1 MPVRTVGAEEQRWLW
16 PSLAAVGVL
25 WLVLLFL
32 TPFYAILSVAMGRL
46 DPIFHLAVPV
56 WNPIAWN
63 PDVFGE
69 IFGEIF
75 GGQLGTIFL
84 RTLIFVAI
92 ASFLCVVIGYPVAYY
107 VSRRA
112 GRWKVP
118 LLILILAPFWINY
131 IMRMFAWQSLLDTD
145 GYVNDILMTFQ
156 LIDQPVNW
164 LAGRPDTVI
173 LGLVYGY
180 IPFFILPLYAA
191 LDRIDPN
198 VIEAARDLGAGPLR
212 AWRRVTLPLS
222 KNGILAGLV
231 IIMLPMFGD
240 YYTPSLM
247 GFNRAPIRM
256 IGNEIQ
262 NRLQSGFLEPEGAA
276 LTMVLMVFVALLMLY
291 YLLSVLRA
299 QREAAT

>member
-1 MPVRTVGAEEQRWLW
+1 MTARAAGAQEQRWLW

-32 TPFYAILSVAMGRL
+32 TPFYVILSVAMGRL
-46 DPIFHLAVPV
+46 DPIIHFAVPV
-56 WNPIAWN
+56 WNPVAWN

-84 RTLIFVAI
+84 RTIVFVAI

-112 GRWKVP
+112 GRWKVL

-164 LAGRPDTVI
+164 LGGRPDTVI

-222 KNGILAGLV
+222 RNGILAGLV

-262 NRLQSGFLEPEGAA
+262 TRLQYGISEPEGAA
-276 LTMVLMVFVALLMLY
+276 LTMVLMVLVATLMLY
-291 YLLSVLRA
+291 YLLSVFRA
-299 QREAAT
+299 QREAAA

>member
-1 MPVRTVGAEEQRWLW
+1 MTARAAGAEEQRWLW

-46 DPIFHLAVPV
+46 DPIFHFAVPV

-69 IFGEIF
+69 IFADIF
-75 GGQLGTIFL
+75 GGQLGTIFF
-84 RTLIFVAI
+84 RTIIFVAI
-92 ASFLCVVIGYPVAYY
+92 ASLLCLAIGYPVAYY

-118 LLILILAPFWINY
+118 LLVLILAPFWINY

-145 GYVNDILMTFQ
+145 GYVNDILMALQ
-156 LIDQPVNW
+156 VIDQPINW
-164 LAGRPDTVI
+164 LAGRPATVI

-247 GFNRAPIRM
+247 GFTRPQIRM
-256 IGNEIQ
+256 FGNEIQ
-262 NRLQSGFLEPEGAA
+262 SRLQHGISEPEAAA
-276 LTMVLMVFVALLMLY
+276 LTMVLMVFVATLMLY

-299 QREAAT
+299 QREAAA

>member
-1 MPVRTVGAEEQRWLW
+1 V
-16 PSLAAVGVL
+16 
-25 WLVLLFL
+25 
-32 TPFYAILSVAMGRL
+32 ILSVAMGRL
-46 DPIFHLAVPV
+46 DPIIHFAVPV
-56 WNPIAWN
+56 WNPVAWN

-69 IFGEIF
+69 IIGEIF

-84 RTLIFVAI
+84 RTIIFVAI
-92 ASFLCVVIGYPVAYY
+92 ASFLCLVIGYPVAYY

-131 IMRMFAWQSLLDTD
+131 IMRMFAWQSLLDTG

-164 LAGRPDTVI
+164 LAGRPGTVI

-198 VIEAARDLGAGPLR
+198 VIEAARDLGAGPIR

-247 GFNRAPIRM
+247 GFNRPPIRM

-262 NRLQSGFLEPEGAA
+262 SRLLHGISESEGAA
-276 LTMVLMVFVALLMLY
+276 LTMVLMVFVAMLMLY
-291 YLLSVLRA
+291 YLLSVFRA
-299 QREAAT
+299 QREAAA

>member
-1 MPVRTVGAEEQRWLW
+1 MTARGAGAEEQRWLW

-46 DPIFHLAVPV
+46 DPIFHFAVPV

-69 IFGEIF
+69 IFADIF
-75 GGQLGTIFL
+75 GGQLGTIFF
-84 RTLIFVAI
+84 RTIVFVAI
-92 ASFLCVVIGYPVAYY
+92 ASLLCLAIGYPVAYY

-112 GRWKVP
+112 GRWKV
-118 LLILILAPFWINY
+118 LLLVLILAPFWINY

-145 GYVNDILMTFQ
+145 GYVNDILMAFQ
-156 LIDQPVNW
+156 VIDQPVNW
-164 LAGRPDTVI
+164 LAGRPATVI

-247 GFNRAPIRM
+247 GLSRAPVRM
-256 IGNEIQ
+256 FGNEIQ
-262 NRLQSGFLEPEGAA
+262 SRLQHGISEPEGAA

-299 QREAAT
+299 QREAAA